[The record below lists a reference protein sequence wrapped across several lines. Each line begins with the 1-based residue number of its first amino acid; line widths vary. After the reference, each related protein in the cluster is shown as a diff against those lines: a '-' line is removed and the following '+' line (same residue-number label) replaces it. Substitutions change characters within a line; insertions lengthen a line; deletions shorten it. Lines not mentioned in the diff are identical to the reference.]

1 VLLNLIHFE
10 ILQHCT
16 CILQI
21 MKPKTREPKT
31 REMYFLD
38 SMQQA
43 AFGPYIDTFRL

>member
-21 MKPKTREPKT
+21 MKPKTRE
-31 REMYFLD
+31 MYFLD